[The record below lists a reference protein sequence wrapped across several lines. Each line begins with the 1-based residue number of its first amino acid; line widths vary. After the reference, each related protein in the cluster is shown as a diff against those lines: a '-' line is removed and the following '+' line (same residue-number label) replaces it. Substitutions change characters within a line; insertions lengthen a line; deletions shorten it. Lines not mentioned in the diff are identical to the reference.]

1 MYRVGSG
8 VRVERWS
15 LNVGQTEFE
24 GHWGQKRSEH
34 SALEL
39 WNYISNCGSIRFEN
53 KIWCSCKGWYRWVT
67 EKDFS
72 ECQELE
78 GWQLARRVKGRFFFL
93 SSYFFFFLPWIKT
106 LNFLTSFNHC
116 LEGSL
121 TGVSLH
127 FIFRNYPVNNK
138 FMFLLI
144 PSPLELAK
152 SQQNFVLISPVS
164 LMAVSLL
171 KKSRS
176 QNIRFK
182 CNSYSLCVSIIWK
195 PLLSCYRSCKR
206 LSVLT

>member
-1 MYRVGSG
+1 MVQMSYWEGFQWMSG
-8 VRVERWS
+8 VRGVTACEESER
-15 LNVGQTEFE
+15 
-24 GHWGQKRSEH
+24 
-34 SALEL
+34 
-39 WNYISNCGSIRFEN
+39 
-53 KIWCSCKGWYRWVT
+53 KIFLS
-67 EKDFS
+67 
-72 ECQELE
+72 
-78 GWQLARRVKGRFFFL
+78 FFL
-93 SSYFFFFLPWIKT
+93 FFFFLPWFKT

-182 CNSYSLCVSIIWK
+182 CDSYSLCVSIIWK